1 MVSGLDFVVSVVFFA
16 AYFRLRNYVDKTND
30 LVDLQTTTT
39 SDFSVEIYKGLPPDT
54 TEDEVLEHFSS
65 LYCLDKVD
73 IRGRPAISKKEK
85 KPNQSIRKALSN
97 LSWMLSMSME
107 TLSM

>member
-73 IRGRPAISKKEK
+73 IRGRPAISKKGKETK
-85 KPNQSIRKALSN
+85 SVDQEGIVKPV
-97 LSWMLSMSME
+97 MDVE
-107 TLSM
+107 HVGGE